1 MDYVFGDYS
10 SGGASSQSS
19 GLDIGYYPAQDV
31 SIDDVY
37 YGSESGTNGWFSA
50 IDKIGNVFGNVV
62 DTSGGIFNSYVDKL
76 LNREVFGSNGINAG
90 QPMAQTNPQYLNNP
104 RAQQSGGID
113 TKTLVI
119 GGVVLAA
126 FVLIAFKK

>member
-10 SGGASSQSS
+10 SGGASTQSS

-62 DTSGGIFNSYVDKL
+62 D
-76 LNREVFGSNGINAG
+76 AG

-104 RAQQSGGID
+104 TAQQGGGID